1 LKGLELALA
10 EQFPL
15 TGGLLGLGLIRME
28 KTCGSM
34 APGELE
40 AELQEEAKLALE
52 VTDPDLGGDVFF
64 WVFWGGGLKGM
75 RSGRCV

>member
-1 LKGLELALA
+1 MGRERA
-10 EQFPL
+10 
-15 TGGLLGLGLIRME
+15 
-28 KTCGSM
+28 
-34 APGELE
+34 GELE

-64 WVFWGGGLKGM
+64 FFWVFGGGLKGM

>member
-1 LKGLELALA
+1 MGRERA
-10 EQFPL
+10 
-15 TGGLLGLGLIRME
+15 
-28 KTCGSM
+28 
-34 APGELE
+34 GELE

-64 WVFWGGGLKGM
+64 LGGFWGGALKGM